1 MGAVAPRIRIFGAD
15 SIVLLVVRYCG
26 RGLWRGNGEAKD
38 FLHSKCSGS
47 CGHYGIVFW
56 IDRAL
61 AISVHL
67 VILLW
72 IPRRTI
78 RTENTCTYTLH
89 VSHGRTAEHSSSLAL
104 KLSIQRESSVAAHL
118 YLSALVLL
126 TYLPVIYTGFSET
139 SARLFMNI
147 TTLLIFMNF
156 FDIYTLMRV
165 SFLCYAQNG
174 SFAWVIVE

>member
-1 MGAVAPRIRIFGAD
+1 MD
-15 SIVLLVVRYCG
+15 TKENNQ
-26 RGLWRGNGEAKD
+26 NGKYVY
-38 FLHSKCSGS
+38 LYTS
-47 CGHYGIVFW
+47 CFSW
-56 IDRAL
+56 
-61 AISVHL
+61 
-67 VILLW
+67 
-72 IPRRTI
+72 P
-78 RTENTCTYTLH
+78 
-89 VSHGRTAEHSSSLAL
+89 HGRTFVVSSPKTVHPEGIICCSSPLFI
-104 KLSIQRESSVAAHL
+104 SIGPTH
-118 YLSALVLL
+118 LL